1 MAEITK
7 NAIPVIDSAPLQNPD
22 KVQCPTAGSFRW
34 LLRKLFQDKG
44 CMLGGIL
51 LIIITFLSIF
61 APMISPQDP
70 YDLKQLSILDNRLP
84 PGSKSMEGKPYF
96 LGTDGQGRDILSGI
110 IYGVRTSLMVG
121 VLSAFVAAIIGTGL
135 GLLAGYLGG
144 RMENLIMRLVDLQLS
159 FPTILMA
166 LMMVSMLGKGI
177 INVIIALIIAEWA
190 IYARTARGVALVERE
205 KEYIEAARCL
215 QLSRWRILFSH
226 LLPNCLPPIIVIS
239 TMQVARAISLEA
251 TLSFL
256 GLGASVTEPSL
267 GMLISNGYQY
277 MFSGHYWISFYPG
290 IALLLTIVAINLV
303 GDRLRDVLNP
313 RNR

>member
-1 MAEITK
+1 M
-7 NAIPVIDSAPLQNPD
+7 
-22 KVQCPTAGSFRW
+22 
-34 LLRKLFQDKG
+34 
-44 CMLGGIL
+44 
-51 LIIITFLSIF
+51 
-61 APMISPQDP
+61 
-70 YDLKQLSILDNRLP
+70 
-84 PGSKSMEGKPYF
+84 
-96 LGTDGQGRDILSGI
+96 
-110 IYGVRTSLMVG
+110 
-121 VLSAFVAAIIGTGL
+121 
-135 GLLAGYLGG
+135 AGYLGG
-144 RMENLIMRLVDLQLS
+144 RVENLIMRLVDLQLS

-177 INVIIALIIAEWA
+177 MNVIIALIIAEWA
-190 IYARTARGVALVERE
+190 IYARTARGVSLVERE

-215 QLSRWRILFSH
+215 RLNKWRILFSH